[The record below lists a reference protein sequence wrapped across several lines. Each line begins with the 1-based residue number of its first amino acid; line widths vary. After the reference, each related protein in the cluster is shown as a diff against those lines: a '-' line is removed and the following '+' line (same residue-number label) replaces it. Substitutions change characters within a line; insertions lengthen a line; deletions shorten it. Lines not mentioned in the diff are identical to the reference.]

1 MKGLKIA
8 GIVIGAIALIV
19 LIVWAIRRS
28 MIGKDVKTGVA
39 NDVIEKAAID
49 SGIHPQVAQVVASA
63 PDTAAALSSIGASMN
78 VANAIANGNSVSPS
92 FVASTN
98 LGPVT
103 TAFAGSFQSGD
114 ATLAAQ
120 VGYTGSLDF
129 SDPTII
135 NDPIYGKL
143 TKGEINRIKFN
154 EALKA
159 LGNK

>member
-1 MKGLKIA
+1 MNKGLRITL
-8 GIVIGAIALIV
+8 IVLGVAALIA
-19 LIVWAIRRS
+19 LIVWAIRRA

-39 NDVIEKAAID
+39 NDVIQKAAID

-63 PDTAAALSSIGASMN
+63 PDTAAALQSIGAPTS

-92 FVASTN
+92 FVASTS

-103 TAFAGSFQSGD
+103 TGFAGFVQSGD
-114 ATLAAQ
+114 ATLAAK

-129 SDPTII
+129 NDPVVVT
-135 NDPIYGKL
+135 DPIYGKL

-159 LGNK
+159 LGN